1 MGGSFTGGATDEP
14 CGDAVGED
22 GGGPAVALGPLDTLV
37 FHALRRAQGR
47 VLDDLQAAFA
57 AQDMR
62 PLPFAILV
70 VLGRNPGLRQNQV
83 GFALDIQR
91 TNLVPLLDGL
101 ERQGL
106 AERRA
111 VPGDRRARGLFLT
124 KLGAETLARLEAV
137 AAAHEARLEAALG
150 AQGRAQLLALLR
162 RLGERW
168 PGEA

>member
-1 MGGSFTGGATDEP
+1 MAGPYRDDEADDSPGA
-14 CGDAVGED
+14 A
-22 GGGPAVALGPLDTLV
+22 GGGEAREAAVALGPLDTLV

-57 AQDMR
+57 AEDMR

-70 VLGRNPGLRQNQV
+70 VVGRNPGLRQNQV

-124 KLGAETLARLEAV
+124 KLGAATLARLEAK
-137 AAAHEARLEAALG
+137 AAAHEARLEARLG
-150 AQGRAQLLALLR
+150 PEGRARLLALLR
-162 RLGERW
+162 QLGERW